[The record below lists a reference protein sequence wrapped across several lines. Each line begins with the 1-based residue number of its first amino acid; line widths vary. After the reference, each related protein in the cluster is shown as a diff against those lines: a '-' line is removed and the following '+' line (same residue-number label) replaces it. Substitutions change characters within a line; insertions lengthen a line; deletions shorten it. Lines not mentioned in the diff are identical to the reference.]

1 MGTYQEGRDAGLWGD
16 DGVPYDISD
25 GDDPNALSKKDFM
38 DNYPNHGSNKVFE
51 GYKASQFPGMRE
63 TGRVENFDDYAV
75 AEYEDN
81 GLRLKSIADGINE
94 SVLAHF
100 VLYDYKGSVQSN
112 NSSAIHALKEKYG
125 SNIEINGD
133 VLLISDEVISI
144 NKNSPAKSDNKNK
157 VTQYWHMQLH
167 PNQQSWG
174 REIELLENLSLI
186 GHGKSSSAT
195 IFANFST
202 KMNINDIV
210 LVKNGSRPIAIVKV
224 ISEVIDLDDNK
235 NISNDLDWFRYRRN
249 IKILSLANDDM
260 QDFPQPRGTLSLAKD
275 TKSQSYK
282 YIENWL
288 KDISSSGLIPNLVS
302 IPTQINLNT
311 AKPSFGVEAIAK
323 TLSSIIINIPERSGM
338 MIGVFGK
345 WGRGKTY
352 LVNKI
357 WENISS
363 QTLFH
368 RVNFSAWKYQD
379 TKESWA
385 YLYETMMKQYL
396 SEDSKVKLG
405 KSTKSLPKTLGRYHK
420 LWKLNLQ
427 KHKWFPIISF
437 IMVFGLSLYWSFFA
451 DKISI
456 IKAIVSTFGLV
467 LLAKMILFY
476 FQQRTTAIGLL
487 TKYFYRPSFSDYLG
501 LQAEV
506 ENELESLMKTWIP
519 DPSNNEKVLLF
530 VDDIDR
536 CDFEKVISIVDGLRI
551 ILDNPEIHKRLLI
564 VTAIDEEILREALV
578 VKYNAIKILNIPK
591 MYQEYLEKVFIIG
604 IKLNKLEKIEMEEY
618 LGKILP
624 DLNLDTKEE
633 QDITNDKSIAE
644 EKSGDENINEEL
656 SELEFTE
663 NKELTELELTEDEKR
678 YLITSIQKLKDATP
692 RKIKIFYYKYLIL
705 KQLFHVRLT
714 DKNLI
719 EKWDI
724 HNDEKIIM
732 DILIH
737 ISNQQPISDFIY
749 DVKDNDILDALKY
762 SSNMVS
768 AL

>member
-1 MGTYQEGRDAGLWGD
+1 M
-16 DGVPYDISD
+16 
-25 GDDPNALSKKDFM
+25 
-38 DNYPNHGSNKVFE
+38 
-51 GYKASQFPGMRE
+51 
-63 TGRVENFDDYAV
+63 
-75 AEYEDN
+75 
-81 GLRLKSIADGINE
+81 
-94 SVLAHF
+94 
-100 VLYDYKGSVQSN
+100 
-112 NSSAIHALKEKYG
+112 
-125 SNIEINGD
+125 
-133 VLLISDEVISI
+133 
-144 NKNSPAKSDNKNK
+144 
-157 VTQYWHMQLH
+157 
-167 PNQQSWG
+167 
-174 REIELLENLSLI
+174 
-186 GHGKSSSAT
+186 
-195 IFANFST
+195 
-202 KMNINDIV
+202 
-210 LVKNGSRPIAIVKV
+210 
-224 ISEVIDLDDNK
+224 
-235 NISNDLDWFRYRRN
+235 
-249 IKILSLANDDM
+249 
-260 QDFPQPRGTLSLAKD
+260 
-275 TKSQSYK
+275 
-282 YIENWL
+282 
-288 KDISSSGLIPNLVS
+288 
-302 IPTQINLNT
+302 
-311 AKPSFGVEAIAK
+311 
-323 TLSSIIINIPERSGM
+323 
-338 MIGVFGK
+338 
-345 WGRGKTY
+345 
-352 LVNKI
+352 
-357 WENISS
+357 SS

-385 YLYETMMKQYL
+385 YLYEVMMKQYL
-396 SEDSKVKLG
+396 SEDSKIKLG

-437 IMVFGLSLYWSFFA
+437 FMVFGLAFYWSFLA

-456 IKAIVSTFGLV
+456 IKTVVSTFGLV

-487 TKYFYRPSFSDYLG
+487 NKYLNRPSYLEYLG
-501 LQAEV
+501 MQAEV

-519 DPSNNEKVLLF
+519 DLTNNEKVLLF

-536 CDFEKVISIVDGLRI
+536 CDLEKVISIVDGLRI
-551 ILDNPEIHKRLLI
+551 ILDNPEIHKRLII
-564 VTAIDEEILREALV
+564 VTAIDEEILREALA
-578 VKYNAIKILNIPK
+578 VKYNAIKNLDIPK

-604 IKLNKLEKIEMEEY
+604 IKLNELEKIEMEEY

-624 DLNLDTKEE
+624 DLNFDTKEIETSIEKANEEVEESKEE
-633 QDITNDKSIAE
+633 QSITNDKGMPN
-644 EKSGDENINEEL
+644 EKIVDENINEEQ
-656 SELEFTE
+656 SELELTE

-719 EKWDI
+719 EKWDT